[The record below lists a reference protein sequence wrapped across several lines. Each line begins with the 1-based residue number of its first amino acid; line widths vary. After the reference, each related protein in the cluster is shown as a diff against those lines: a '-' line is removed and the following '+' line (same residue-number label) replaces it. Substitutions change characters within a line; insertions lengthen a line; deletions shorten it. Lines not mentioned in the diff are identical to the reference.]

1 MTVPRW
7 RFKGNGGDELEVRMD
22 VWKQASYLG
31 MIGLLAI
38 SVSNLFAQGAG
49 DAAKGKTVFE
59 TNCSICHEAESET
72 TKVGPGLK
80 DWSKKPPHDFNGKQH
95 THNEETLREQVK
107 NGSSAMPPMGSLV
120 SDAELNDLVAY
131 VLSL

>member
-1 MTVPRW
+1 
-7 RFKGNGGDELEVRMD
+7 MD

-38 SVSNLFAQGAG
+38 SVSSLFAQGKG

-59 TNCSICHEAESET
+59 TNCSICHESESDA

-80 DWSKKPPHDFNGKQH
+80 GWSKKPPHDFDGKQH
-95 THNEETLREQVK
+95 THNEETLRNQIK
-107 NGSSAMPPMGSLV
+107 NGSDSMPPMGSLV
-120 SDAELNDLVAY
+120 SDEETNDLVAFIM
-131 VLSL
+131 SL

>member
-1 MTVPRW
+1 
-7 RFKGNGGDELEVRMD
+7 MD

-38 SVSNLFAQGAG
+38 SVGNLFGQEAAG
-49 DAAKGKTVFE
+49 DAEKGKAVFE
-59 TNCSICHEAESET
+59 TNCLICHEAESEA

-80 DWSKKPPHDFNGKQH
+80 EWSQKPPHDFNGTQH

-107 NGSSAMPPMGSLV
+107 DGSASMPPMGSLV
-120 SDAELNDLVAY
+120 SDEDMDDLVAY

>member
-1 MTVPRW
+1 
-7 RFKGNGGDELEVRMD
+7 MD
-22 VWKQASYLG
+22 LWKQASYLG

-38 SVSNLFAQGAG
+38 SVSNLFAQSG

-59 TNCSICHEAESET
+59 TNCSICHEAESDA

-80 DWSKKPPHDFNGKQH
+80 EWSKQVPHDFNGTEH
-95 THNEETLREQVK
+95 THNEETLRGQIK
-107 NGSSAMPPMGSLV
+107 DGSASMPPMGSLV
-120 SDAELNDLVAY
+120 SDADMNDLVAY

>member
-1 MTVPRW
+1 M
-7 RFKGNGGDELEVRMD
+7 N
-22 VWKQASYLG
+22 VWKGAIYLG
-31 MIGLLAI
+31 VIALLAFG
-38 SVSNLFAQGAG
+38 VRPATAQ

-80 DWSKKPPHDFNGKQH
+80 EWFKKPPHDFNGKQH

-107 NGSSAMPPMGSLV
+107 NGSNAMPPMGSLV
-120 SDAELNDLVAY
+120 SDADLNDLVAY
-131 VLSL
+131 IKTL

>member
-1 MTVPRW
+1 
-7 RFKGNGGDELEVRMD
+7 MD

-38 SVSNLFAQGAG
+38 SVSNLFAQSG

-59 TNCSICHEAESET
+59 TNCSICHESESEA

-80 DWSKKPPHDFNGKQH
+80 GWSKKPPHDFNGKQH
-95 THNEETLREQVK
+95 THNEETLRGQIK
-107 NGSSAMPPMGSLV
+107 DGSASMPPMGSLV
-120 SDAELNDLVAY
+120 PDAEMNDLVAF